1 MKVLVA
7 ISVLLVATAVKA
19 QQPITL
25 DSLRAEGYS
34 ALYNL
39 DYERA
44 RRLFVRMTELDPNH
58 PAGAQCMAASF
69 WLQQLN
75 DSWELKATLYSDK
88 TYAQGNSK
96 VDTRRTE
103 EFRMWIRRAKL
114 LSKSRLQKDR
124 HDKEALYFLGA
135 AEGLE
140 SAFSAAV
147 ERRFMAALRS
157 GSDSVDHHRSVLK
170 IDPGFHDAD
179 LTIGLYNYIVGSL
192 PLPVKLMVST
202 MGVKGSKKKGLETL
216 ERVTKEGNWARD
228 VARVL
233 LIDLYKREKRWR
245 ESAQASRELADKYP
259 RNYLFRLQE
268 ADALAHGIASRTT
281 GFELAELK
289 VLFEGLLKERVDDE
303 SVLALIHFRYGEALL
318 LADQR
323 EAAAVEFRWVLNNRT
338 SAESLKNLSEA
349 RLRRQAYAA
358 KRGN

>member
-1 MKVLVA
+1 MKALFALIVLFV
-7 ISVLLVATAVKA
+7 VTAANA
-19 QQPITL
+19 QQPTKL
-25 DSLRAEGYS
+25 DSLRAEGYV

-39 DYERA
+39 EYERA
-44 RRLFVRMTELDPNH
+44 RKLFLQMDELDPDH
-58 PAGAQCMAASF
+58 PAGAQCMAASL

-75 DSWELKATLYSDK
+75 ESWELKATLYSDK
-88 TYAQGNSK
+88 TYAQGNVR
-96 VDTRRTE
+96 VDARRTE
-103 EFRMWIRRAKL
+103 EFRIWIRRAKH
-114 LSKSRLQKDR
+114 LSKSRLQR
-124 HDKEALYFLGA
+124 NSNDKEALYFLGA

-170 IDPGFHDAD
+170 IDPEFHDAD

-202 MGVKGSKKKGLETL
+202 IGVKGSKKRGLETL
-216 ERVTKEGNWARD
+216 ERVTREGNWARD

-245 ESAQASRELADKYP
+245 DSAQASRELAAKYP

-268 ADALAHGIASRTT
+268 ADAMAHGIANSQN
-281 GFELAELK
+281 GYELEELK
-289 VLFEGLLKERVDDE
+289 VLFESLLKERVDDE
-303 SVLALIHFRYGEALL
+303 SVLPLIHFRYGEALL
-318 LADQR
+318 MVEQR
-323 EAAAVEFRWVLNNRT
+323 EAAATEFRWVLNNRG
-338 SAESLKNLSEA
+338 SADSLKNLSEA
-349 RLRRQAYAA
+349 RLRREVETA